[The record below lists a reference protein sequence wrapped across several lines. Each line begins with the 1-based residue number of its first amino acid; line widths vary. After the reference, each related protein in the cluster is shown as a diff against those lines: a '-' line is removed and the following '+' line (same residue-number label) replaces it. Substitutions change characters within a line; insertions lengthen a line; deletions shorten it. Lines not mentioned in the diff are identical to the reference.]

1 MKRRTASD
9 RMAECIIEMVH
20 EYKQQIEYLH
30 HRIDILKAAC
40 QENEKQRIKAVE
52 QSNYMSDTLG
62 EIADIIAGI
71 TEHTD
76 DGADIRIYLSDIQPE
91 GERKLKRLFKLL
103 DIPMTAEQ
111 IKEGDTIEED

>member
-9 RMAECIIEMVH
+9 RMAECIIEMLH
-20 EYKQQIEYLH
+20 EYKQQINFLQR
-30 HRIDILKAAC
+30 RIDFLNDAC
-40 QENEKQRIKAVE
+40 QENEKRRIKAVE
-52 QSNYMSDTLG
+52 QCDNATDTLE

-71 TEHTD
+71 TEHSD

-103 DIPMTAEQ
+103 DIPMTADQ
-111 IKEGDTIEED
+111 VKDGDTIEED